1 MSDSEED
8 YEYEYSDAESD
19 AGTDD
24 VSMDARSQEDEDA
37 EDDDDAS
44 MTDTN
49 NNTNSKKKAASDN
62 NGNSGTNKR
71 RSTGSF
77 DARRRS
83 GDNPNAAPMGGG
95 KFDFDGKFSLT
106 IETALCCGLSLLLYP
121 IIALV
126 LLFFTTSLSSYLSL
140 SSPPFLFVPMTRR
153 IRNSHAPR
161 RRIKT
166 NHGSPNSRSDRSP
179 WCSTLC
185 GDSSHERT

>member
-24 VSMDARSQEDEDA
+24 VSMDARSQEG

-106 IETALCCGLSLLLYP
+106 IETALCCGWSLLLFPSLHWFFYF
-121 IIALV
+121 
-126 LLFFTTSLSSYLSL
+126 LLLHCHLILSL
-140 SSPPFLFVPMTRR
+140 VTTIPLCSNDQTDPEFACSPQ
-153 IRNSHAPR
+153 
-161 RRIKT
+161 T
-166 NHGSPNSRSDRSP
+166 N
-179 WCSTLC
+179 
-185 GDSSHERT
+185 

>member
-24 VSMDARSQEDEDA
+24 VSMDARSQEGEDA
-37 EDDDDAS
+37 EDDDAS

-106 IETALCCGLSLLLYP
+106 IETALCCGWSLLLFPSLHWFFYF
-121 IIALV
+121 
-126 LLFFTTSLSSYLSL
+126 LLLHCHLILSL
-140 SSPPFLFVPMTRR
+140 VTTIPLCSNDQTDPEFACSPQ
-153 IRNSHAPR
+153 
-161 RRIKT
+161 T
-166 NHGSPNSRSDRSP
+166 N
-179 WCSTLC
+179 
-185 GDSSHERT
+185 

>member
-1 MSDSEED
+1 MSDSEEE

-24 VSMDARSQEDEDA
+24 VSMDARSQEGED
-37 EDDDDAS
+37 DDDDAS
-44 MTDTN
+44 MTDTNN

-95 KFDFDGKFSLT
+95 KFDFDGKFSLS
-106 IETALCCGLSLLLYP
+106 IPASAADGLLYYCP

-126 LLFFTTSLSSYLSL
+126 HLFFTTSLSSHTSL
-140 SSPPFLFVPMTRR
+140 SVTTIPLFPQ
-153 IRNSHAPR
+153 
-161 RRIKT
+161 
-166 NHGSPNSRSDRSP
+166 
-179 WCSTLC
+179 
-185 GDSSHERT
+185 